1 MTTSAGKMA
10 SNNPGG
16 LMPQFTGTKDFRSY
30 MRILWRWKFVLLAFL
45 IAAPLAAYLLERG
58 KPNIYQSSAL
68 VGVNSETVNTSVL
81 GNTGS
86 FSTTNVTAIAQLV
99 TTRPVARDAAS
110 RMRPPANPAQIVGE
124 VSASANQSTDFI
136 TITATDQNPVRA
148 AQIANAFAQA
158 ITNNQRSAAI
168 TQLNQAIAGIKNQL
182 GRLGSGGSG
191 TQAAATRAQLATQ
204 LDQLQAAK
212 ATQGSAAAILQ
223 SADPGLITC
232 GSAYSPYDRTRA
244 SHRPASRPR
253 RSRFGGGG

>member
-1 MTTSAGKMA
+1 MTTCAGA
-10 SNNPGG
+10 DVEQPGAY

-124 VSASANQSTDFI
+124 VSASANQIHGLHHYHGDR
-136 TITATDQNPVRA
+136 PKPGPCRA
-148 AQIANAFAQA
+148 DRQCF
-158 ITNNQRSAAI
+158 R
-168 TQLNQAIAGIKNQL
+168 AGDHQQPEI
-182 GRLGSGGSG
+182 
-191 TQAAATRAQLATQ
+191 
-204 LDQLQAAK
+204 
-212 ATQGSAAAILQ
+212 
-223 SADPGLITC
+223 
-232 GSAYSPYDRTRA
+232 
-244 SHRPASRPR
+244 R
-253 RSRFGGGG
+253 RHQHS